1 MTDLDGSR
9 LAALSTFVA
18 ASLGL
23 HFPPERWVD
32 LERQTKLAAKDF
44 GFGDGAAFVSWLM
57 SAPLTPNQIQRLA
70 SHLTISETYF
80 WREPKVFAAL
90 RDPVLPE
97 LIQAREKQGRRLRI
111 WSAGCASGEEV
122 YSIAMLLGELIPKI
136 ADWRITLL
144 ATDINSHLLR
154 HAALG
159 VYDAWSF
166 RNAPPGLQEEYFRPR
181 DDGRFELNA
190 QIRQMVTFAY
200 LNLAEDTYPALING
214 TDYMD
219 LIFCRNVLIYF
230 DRERAQQARQRLF
243 KALVP
248 GGWLA
253 VAGSELSPKNYEQFV
268 PIRFPGAYLYRRVD
282 GPQPAPVIVQAA
294 AVPEPERMPGPPTN
308 RVATPAQVRLAAP
321 AQAAAAPAA
330 SARAAPAATTPAAPA
345 ATAPMAAGPDPS
357 QMAAV
362 RELANQGKLGE
373 ALLACERALAAGR
386 LDADLHYLR
395 AVILHEQERDD
406 EAKAALKRVLY
417 LDPDFVLAHFA
428 LGRLAQKRGQTQAA
442 QKSFGNALALLG
454 AFDPADL
461 LPEAEGLTVGRL
473 RQIMQAALQTGD
485 LTQ

>member
-9 LAALSTFVA
+9 LAALSNLVA

-90 RDPVLPE
+90 RDPILPE

-122 YSIAMLLGELIPKI
+122 YSIAMLLRELIPKI

-166 RNAPPGLQEEYFRPR
+166 RNTPPGLQEVYFRQR

-200 LNLAEDTYPALING
+200 LNLAEDTYPAIING

-243 KALVP
+243 KSLVP

-253 VAGSELSPKNYEQFV
+253 VAGSELSPKNYEQFAPV
-268 PIRFPGAYLYRRVD
+268 RFPGAYLYRRVD
-282 GPQPAPVIVQAA
+282 GPQPEPVIIQAA
-294 AVPEPERMPGPPTN
+294 AVAEPERMPGQPLLPANRTTMPAPTTLAPATLAPA
-308 RVATPAQVRLAAP
+308 RPDLATPAIATLAP
-321 AQAAAAPAA
+321 ATPA
-330 SARAAPAATTPAAPA
+330 SAATVPGQNQT
-345 ATAPMAAGPDPS
+345 
-357 QMAAV
+357 AAV
-362 RELANQGKLGE
+362 RELANQGKLDE
-373 ALLACERALAAGR
+373 ALLACEQALVAGR
-386 LDADLHYLR
+386 LDADLHYLH
-395 AVILHEQERDD
+395 AVILHEQKRDD

-417 LDPDFVLAHFA
+417 LDPGFVLAHIA
-428 LGRLAQKRGQTQAA
+428 IGRLAQQRGQTQHA
-442 QKSFGNALALLG
+442 QKCFRNALALLG

-473 RQIMQAALQTGD
+473 RQIMQAALQTRG